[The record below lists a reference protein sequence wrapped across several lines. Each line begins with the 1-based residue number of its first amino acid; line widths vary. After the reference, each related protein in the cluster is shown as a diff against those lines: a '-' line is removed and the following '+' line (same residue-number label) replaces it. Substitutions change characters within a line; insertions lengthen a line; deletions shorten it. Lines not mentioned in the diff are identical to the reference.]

1 MRKKTFGKVLKELK
15 PCRGKVVLS
24 FLLAIL
30 EVAGTLYLP
39 ILIGEAV
46 DLIVGKGN
54 VDFQGLVPVFIQ
66 MAICIVVAAVSR
78 YVETRLN
85 NKVVYTV
92 TENLR
97 IRLFTHLQ
105 VLPLSYLDAH
115 PVGDTV
121 SRMVADVD
129 RLADG
134 LLMGFTELFTGILT
148 IIATLVFMF
157 VVNPLIAAAVVVLTP
172 LSLFL
177 ARFIANRSHRYFEA
191 QARSRGAETG
201 YANEM
206 IENEKMVQAYAQ
218 EVRVT
223 KRFDTLNGELRGHS
237 LKAVFFSSLVNPST
251 RFINEI
257 IYTVVGVA
265 GALFI
270 ISTGATALTIG
281 GLTVF
286 LSYANQYAK
295 PFNEISGVITEL
307 KNAFVSAERVY
318 ELLETAPEPDPVRV
332 EACDAAGSGETPA
345 EARAAAE
352 AEEERIR
359 ESREKTRGHV
369 EFTDISFGYV
379 PERTILGDFTLDVR
393 PGEHIA
399 LVGKTGCGK
408 TTLINLLLRFY
419 ETDRGEI
426 RIDGESIR
434 DMSREELRAKFGM
447 VLQDTW
453 IFGGTVR
460 ENIRIGRPDATDEE
474 VRTAAKRA
482 HADSFI
488 RLLPEGYD
496 TVLQE
501 NGAGLSEGQKQ
512 LLSISRV
519 MLVLPP
525 ILVLD
530 EATSSIDTRTEK
542 RIQNAFNTLMEGRT
556 SFIVAHRLST
566 IENADRIL
574 VLADGHIAEQGSHE
588 ELLARQGLYYDIYQ
602 SQFKGSAV

>member
-1 MRKKTFGKVLKELK
+1 MLKELR
-15 PCRGKVVLS
+15 PCRVKVVLS
-24 FLLAIL
+24 FLLAAL

-39 ILIGEAV
+39 ILIGRAV
-46 DLIVGKGN
+46 DLIVGKGS
-54 VDFQGLVPVFIQ
+54 VDFEGLVPVFVQ
-66 MAICIVVAAVSR
+66 MAVSIAVGALSR
-78 YVETRLN
+78 WLQTLLN
-85 NKVVYTV
+85 NRVVYTV

-105 VLPLSYLDAH
+105 VLPLSWLDAR

-134 LLMGFTELFTGILT
+134 LLMGFTELFTGFLT
-148 IIATLVFMF
+148 IAATLVFMF
-157 VVNPLIAAAVVVLTP
+157 VVNPLIALAVVVLTP
-172 LSLFL
+172 FSLLL

-191 QARSRGAETG
+191 QAASRGTETG

-206 IENEKMVQAYAQ
+206 IENEKIVQAYAQ
-218 EVRVT
+218 EGRVT
-223 KRFDTLNGELRGHS
+223 KRFGELNKTFRGHS

-318 ELLETAPEPDPVRV
+318 ELLETAPEPDPVKLS
-332 EACDAAGSGETPA
+332 EKSGADGAEMPET
-345 EARAAAE
+345 EK
-352 AEEERIR
+352 EERSS
-359 ESREKTRGHV
+359 EPTEGHV
-369 EFTDISFGYV
+369 EFRDISFGYV
-379 PERTILGDFTLDVR
+379 PEKTVLRDFTLEVR

-419 ETDRGEI
+419 ETDRGDI
-426 RIDGESIR
+426 LIDDVSVRG
-434 DMSREELRAKFGM
+434 MSRETLRAKFGM

-453 IFGGTVR
+453 IFAGTVR

-474 VRTAAKRA
+474 VRTAARRA

-501 NGAGLSEGQKQ
+501 NGSGLSEGQKQ

-519 MLVLPP
+519 MLALPP
-525 ILVLD
+525 MLVLD

-574 VLADGHIAEQGSHE
+574 VLADGRIAEQGSHE
-588 ELLARQGLYYDIYQ
+588 ELLERKGLYYDIYQ
-602 SQFKGSAV
+602 SQFKGSEV

>member
-1 MRKKTFGKVLKELK
+1 MQKKTFGKVLKELK
-15 PCRGKVVLS
+15 PCRFKVVLS
-24 FLLAIL
+24 FLFAIL

-39 ILIGEAV
+39 ILIGQAV
-46 DLIVGKGN
+46 DLIVGKNN
-54 VDFQGLVPVFIQ
+54 VDFEGLVPVFIQ
-66 MAICIVVAAVSR
+66 MAVCIAAAALSR
-78 YVETRLN
+78 WLQTLLN
-85 NKVVYTV
+85 NRIVYTV

-97 IRLFTHLQ
+97 IRLFTHIQ
-105 VLPLSYLDAH
+105 VLPLSLLDAH
-115 PVGDTV
+115 PSGDLV
-121 SRMVADVD
+121 SRMVQDVD

-148 IIATLVFMF
+148 IIATLIFMF
-157 VVNPLIAAAVVVLTP
+157 SVNPLIAAAVVVLTP
-172 LSLFL
+172 FSLLL

-191 QARSRGAETG
+191 QAKARGAEAG

-206 IENEKMVQAYAQ
+206 IENEKIVQAYAY
-218 EVRVT
+218 EERAA
-223 KRFDTLNGELRGHS
+223 KRFGTLNEDLRGHS
-237 LKAVFFSSLVNPST
+237 LKSVFFSSLVNPST

-270 ISTGATALTIG
+270 VSTGAVSLTIG

-318 ELLETAPEPDPVRV
+318 ELLETPPEPDPVRV
-332 EACDAAGSGETPA
+332 EEEGRDACMEVS
-345 EARAAAE
+345 
-352 AEEERIR
+352 
-359 ESREKTRGHV
+359 SSEKTAEGHV
-369 EFTDISFGYV
+369 EFRDISFGYV
-379 PERTILGDFTLDVR
+379 PEKTILGNFSLDVK

-419 ETDRGEI
+419 ETDRGDI
-426 RIDGESIR
+426 LIDGVSVRE
-434 DMSREELRAKFGM
+434 MSREELRSKFGM

-474 VRTAAKRA
+474 VRTAAKRT

-496 TVLQE
+496 TVLKE

-512 LLSISRV
+512 LL
-519 MLVLPP
+519 
-525 ILVLD
+525 
-530 EATSSIDTRTEK
+530 
-542 RIQNAFNTLMEGRT
+542 
-556 SFIVAHRLST
+556 
-566 IENADRIL
+566 
-574 VLADGHIAEQGSHE
+574 
-588 ELLARQGLYYDIYQ
+588 
-602 SQFKGSAV
+602 

>member
-1 MRKKTFGKVLKELK
+1 MRKTTFRKVLKELR
-15 PCRGKVVLS
+15 PCRFKVVLS
-24 FLLAIL
+24 FLLAVL

-46 DLIVGKGN
+46 DLIVGKNN
-54 VDFQGLVPVFIQ
+54 VDFGGLVPVFIR
-66 MAICIVVAAVSR
+66 MGVCIAVAALSR
-78 YVETRLN
+78 WLQTLLN
-85 NKVVYTV
+85 NRIVFTV

-97 IRLFTHLQ
+97 IRLFTHIQ

-115 PVGDTV
+115 PSGDLV
-121 SRMVADVD
+121 SRMVQDVD

-148 IIATLVFMF
+148 IIATLIFMF
-157 VVNPLIAAAVVVLTP
+157 SVNPLIAAAVVVLTP
-172 LSLFL
+172 FSLLL

-191 QARSRGAETG
+191 QGKARGAEAG

-206 IENEKMVQAYAQ
+206 IENEKIVQAYAQ
-218 EVRVT
+218 EGRVIR
-223 KRFDTLNGELRGHS
+223 RFNTLNEDLRRHS
-237 LKAVFFSSLVNPST
+237 LKSVFFSSLVNPST

-318 ELLETAPEPDPVRV
+318 ELLETPPEPDPVKLEEAAGAETEEASVESVSAEMTKGRV
-332 EACDAAGSGETPA
+332 E
-345 EARAAAE
+345 
-352 AEEERIR
+352 
-359 ESREKTRGHV
+359 
-369 EFTDISFGYV
+369 FQNISFGYE
-379 PERTILGDFTLDVR
+379 PEKPVLRSFTLDVR

-419 ETDRGEI
+419 ETGNGDI
-426 RIDGESIR
+426 LIDGTSIR
-434 DMSREELRAKFGM
+434 DMSREELRSKFGM

-460 ENIRIGRPDATDEE
+460 ENIRIGRPEATDEE
-474 VRTAAKRA
+474 IRTAAKRA

-519 MLVLPP
+519 MLALPP
-525 ILVLD
+525 MLVLD

-574 VLADGHIAEQGSHE
+574 VLAGGHIAEQGSHE
-588 ELLARQGLYYDIYQ
+588 ELLEKKGLYYDIYQ

>member
-1 MRKKTFGKVLKELK
+1 M
-15 PCRGKVVLS
+15 
-24 FLLAIL
+24 I

-39 ILIGEAV
+39 ILIGQAV
-46 DLIVGKGN
+46 DLIIGKNN
-54 VDFQGLVPVFIQ
+54 VDFSGLVPVFIQ
-66 MAICIVVAAVSR
+66 MAAAIAASALAR
-78 YVETRLN
+78 WLQTILN
-85 NKVVYTV
+85 NKIVYTV

-97 IRLFTHLQ
+97 IRLFTHIQ

-115 PVGDTV
+115 SSGDLV
-121 SRMVADVD
+121 SRMVQDVD

-134 LLMGFTELFTGILT
+134 LLMGFTELFTGVLT
-148 IIATLVFMF
+148 ILVTLIFMF
-157 VVNPLIAAAVVVLTP
+157 SVNPLIAAAVVVLTP
-172 LSLFL
+172 FSLLL

-191 QARSRGAETG
+191 QGKARGAEAG

-206 IENEKMVQAYAQ
+206 IENEKIVQAYAQ
-218 EVRVT
+218 ESRVT
-223 KRFDTLNGELRGHS
+223 KRFGTLNEELRSHS
-237 LKAVFFSSLVNPST
+237 LKSVFFSSLVNPST

-270 ISTGATALTIG
+270 ISTGATSLTIG

-318 ELLETAPEPDPVRV
+318 ELLETPPEPDPVRV
-332 EACDAAGSGETPA
+332 ERASEETAACEREETSEAASQ
-345 EARAAAE
+345 
-352 AEEERIR
+352 
-359 ESREKTRGHV
+359 GHV
-369 EFTDISFGYV
+369 EFRDISFGYV
-379 PERTILGDFTLDVR
+379 PEKTVLDSFSLDVR

-408 TTLINLLLRFY
+408 TTLMNLLLRFY

-426 RIDGESIR
+426 LIDGVSVR
-434 DMSREELRAKFGM
+434 DMSREALRAKFGM

-482 HADSFI
+482 HAHSFI

-496 TVLQE
+496 TVLKE

-519 MLVLPP
+519 MLALPP
-525 ILVLD
+525 MLVLD
-530 EATSSIDTRTEK
+530 EATSSIDTRTEQS
-542 RIQNAFNTLMEGRT
+542 IQNAFNALMEGRT

-588 ELLARQGLYYDIYQ
+588 ELLGKKGLYYDIYQ

>member
-1 MRKKTFGKVLKELK
+1 MPKTTFRKVIRELR
-15 PCRGKVVLS
+15 PCRFKVVLS
-24 FLLAIL
+24 FLLAVL

-39 ILIGEAV
+39 ILIGQAV
-46 DLIVGKGN
+46 DLIVGKDQ
-54 VDFQGLVPVFIQ
+54 VDFEGLVPVFVQ
-66 MAICIVVAAVSR
+66 MAVCIVLAALARWIQSL
-78 YVETRLN
+78 LN
-85 NKVVYTV
+85 NKVVFTV

-97 IRLFTHLQ
+97 IRLFTHIQ
-105 VLPLSYLDAH
+105 VLPLSYLDGH
-115 PVGDTV
+115 SSGDLV
-121 SRMVADVD
+121 SRMVQDVD

-134 LLMGFTELFTGILT
+134 LLMGFTQLFTGILT
-148 IIATLVFMF
+148 ILATLIFMF
-157 VVNPLIAAAVVVLTP
+157 SVNPLIAAAVVVLTP
-172 LSLFL
+172 FSLLL

-191 QARSRGAETG
+191 QGKARGAEAG

-206 IENEKMVQAYAQ
+206 IENEKIVQAYAQ
-218 EVRVT
+218 EGRVT
-223 KRFDTLNGELRGHS
+223 KRFGQLNEELRGHS
-237 LKAVFFSSLVNPST
+237 LKSVFFSSLVNPST

-270 ISTGATALTIG
+270 ISTGAASLTIG

-318 ELLETAPEPDPVRV
+318 ELLETPPEPDPVRV
-332 EACDAAGSGETPA
+332 EEAGASEETAVSGA
-345 EARAAAE
+345 EGR
-352 AEEERIR
+352 
-359 ESREKTRGHV
+359 V
-369 EFTDISFGYV
+369 EFRNISFGYV
-379 PERTILGDFTLDVR
+379 PEQTILNGFSLDVK

-419 ETDRGEI
+419 ETGLGDI
-426 RIDGESIR
+426 LIDGVSVR

-460 ENIRIGRPDATDEE
+460 ENIRIGRPDASDEE
-474 VRTAAKRA
+474 IRTAAFRA

-488 RLLPEGYD
+488 RLLPDGYD
-496 TVLQE
+496 TVLRE

-519 MLVLPP
+519 MLALPP
-525 ILVLD
+525 MLVLD

-574 VLADGHIAEQGSHE
+574 VLGDGRIMEQGSHE
-588 ELLARQGLYYDIYQ
+588 ELLAKKGLYYDIYE

>member
-15 PCRGKVVLS
+15 PCRVKVVLS

-46 DLIVGKGN
+46 DLIIGKNN
-54 VDFQGLVPVFIQ
+54 VDFEGLVPVFIQ
-66 MAICIVVAAVSR
+66 MAVCIAVAALAR
-78 YVETRLN
+78 WLQTLLN
-85 NKVVYTV
+85 NKIVYTV

-97 IRLFTHLQ
+97 IRLFTHIQ

-115 PVGDTV
+115 SSGDLV
-121 SRMVADVD
+121 SRMVQDVD

-148 IIATLVFMF
+148 ILATLIFMF
-157 VVNPLIAAAVVVLTP
+157 SVNPLIAAAVVVLTP
-172 LSLFL
+172 FSLLL

-191 QARSRGAETG
+191 QGKARGAEAG

-206 IENEKMVQAYAQ
+206 IGNEKIVQAYAQ
-218 EVRVT
+218 EKRVI
-223 KRFDTLNGELRGHS
+223 KRFDTLNQELRGHS

-318 ELLETAPEPDPVRV
+318 ELLETPPEPDPVRL
-332 EACDAAGSGETPA
+332 EAANAPADAL
-345 EARAAAE
+345 E
-352 AEEERIR
+352 AEEAELSP
-359 ESREKTRGHV
+359 ENTEGHV
-369 EFTDISFGYV
+369 EFQDISFGYV
-379 PERTILGDFTLDVR
+379 PEKTILKSFSLNVK

-419 ETDRGEI
+419 ETDRGDI
-426 RIDGESIR
+426 LIDGTSIR
-434 DMSREELRAKFGM
+434 DMSREALRAKFGM

-460 ENIRIGRPDATDEE
+460 ENIRIGRPEATDEE

-488 RLLPEGYD
+488 RLLPDGYD
-496 TVLQE
+496 TVLKE

-519 MLVLPP
+519 MLALPP
-525 ILVLD
+525 MLVLD

-574 VLADGHIAEQGSHE
+574 VLAGGHIAEQGSHE
-588 ELLARQGLYYDIYQ
+588 ELLEKQGLYYDIYQ